1 MKKFA
6 KLIPVALG
14 LLTLAS
20 CSNDD
25 LLGESAAQ
33 QGSIKLEKG
42 EMLVTLA
49 QPQEDGSGFTR
60 GYTSRDM
67 KQRRWWSGVDKLRV
81 YGSQFGA
88 YDTWMFVQAEDEAS
102 GKFKLV
108 SSPSY
113 VAEPKWALFPY
124 EQISNGK
131 WTSSGGMYNSSSE
144 VDVDLPQ
151 TIKYDAAYDAA
162 NYAIGDAPYYLDN
175 LPRYGEVTSTNEG
188 EYLSTKL
195 NFMTGILRLQLA
207 GTPKYANGIKVQL
220 REAGDPAKTLA
231 INGTFTAKI
240 AQNDV
245 MIPAAS
251 IVANPDGLYA
261 VDPDVEGAIYVYIE
275 DIEKLVKEDNEHSVI
290 YLPLPVWDKQVDIV
304 VSIPEPNQTT
314 PALYKG
320 QPNGNKLNGCVWNEY
335 KVFKNKTISLG
346 KVYGNKSEYNL
357 AIDGTNPEA
366 ISDAL
371 ELVETDEETITL
383 VANNPI
389 DVCEAT
395 NNTVIEIPNKEGVK
409 NIIIDLR
416 AGLDGCATDQTLKI
430 VYKNSGD
437 KFTGN
442 VTLLTPAGGGT
453 YPVKLDVNLDE
464 SGFAI
469 VQGGCIQ
476 QATYGDMDID
486 AAEFVVGNEDK
497 FTPTILAVDGLKL
510 SNNVT
515 SLVIAKEGQLSGA
528 FTIDQTAA
536 SESDWV
542 YPAVTS
548 ITINGIMDGTIDA
561 ASSTKPGFATN
572 IVISGESIE
581 NGAYSAPT
589 VVGNILTRGTVDINA
604 GSNGNPGEVTGAITA
619 DGAIT
624 ATGYMTLSSDVTSN
638 ETTIAL
644 AGHVDADVNITAEG
658 NISITEQ
665 ATAAASAGN
674 VITSNKGNIT
684 IDNAYTDADVEIK
697 GTIIATE
704 GSVSLNENGENY
716 KKTTFS
722 GDITVA
728 NEFTVTG
735 LTTTTGNIT
744 APVTATI
751 NIDAQNGNC
760 VAVGG
765 TLTLNPYAPT
775 TLNLLQ
781 GYVNDLNNSNTKL
794 YFAEEAA
801 YAAIANVANPDK
813 LIPQNAS
820 IWNGDY
826 KLEGFAAFAS
836 TPDYSKDGSSRIWTA
851 TQLGYMNSAALAT
864 VDLRSNIDLDNK
876 LWPGITSEGCE
887 FAGNYKT
894 ISNVNIKGKKVG
906 TNSGE
911 AGFFNEVTIADLIM
925 SNLTFDGV
933 QTNIITI
940 SGGKYENGIGAVA
953 GCIMTNAKL
962 SRVIVKLAGD
972 NFGTK
977 TDKNVLT
984 ANVGGLIGNIEGKAT
999 LIGVQVDASQTT
1011 LTGYKNMGGLIGRA
1025 YGGVEIKM
1033 AEEDGD
1039 DPEVMPTV
1047 TSPKFYVTYLAT
1059 EGAGAPKNDPA
1070 QGSTGHFIGCI
1081 NISSNVTISDVD
1093 DVKPTITATGKT
1105 DETKAILIENPTDY
1119 FWFMRDADNADQTLI
1134 GNSGFTTPSTPL
1146 ENIKINGLEYDI
1158 YKTGKPFKVGS
1169 PKLYSLIKDAYVH

>member
-207 GTPKYANGIKVQL
+207 GTPKYAKGIKVQL
-220 REAGDPAKTLA
+220 QEAGDPAKTLR

-251 IVANPDGLYA
+251 IVANYPNGAYAYVPSSDGS
-261 VDPDVEGAIYVYIE
+261 IYVYIE

-304 VSIPEPNQTT
+304 VSIPDVELST
-314 PALYKG
+314 AEYDG
-320 QPNGNKLNGCVWNEY
+320 DEDGNEADGTVWKEY
-335 KVFKNKTISLG
+335 KRFKNKTIQLG

-371 ELVETDEETITL
+371 ELIETDEETITL
-383 VANNPI
+383 VATNPI
-389 DVCEAT
+389 DVCAASS
-395 NNTVIEIPNKEGVK
+395 NTTIEIPNKEGVK

-416 AGLDGCATDQTLKI
+416 AGLDGCATGETLNI

-442 VTLLTPAGGGT
+442 VTLLTPALDGAN
-453 YPVKLDVNLDE
+453 PVMLNVDLDE

-469 VQGGCIQ
+469 VQGACLDWSSAETI
-476 QATYGDMDID
+476 DID

-497 FTPTILAVDGLKL
+497 FTPTTLDNTAGSLKF
-510 SNNVT
+510 SKNVT
-515 SLVIAKEGQLSGA
+515 SLVIAKEGQLVGDFA
-528 FTIDQTAA
+528 IDQSAA
-536 SESDWV
+536 SEDDWV

-548 ITINGIMDGTIDA
+548 ITVNGVMDGAIDA
-561 ASSTKPGFATN
+561 DGNTKPGFATN
-572 IVISGESIE
+572 VVISGESID
-581 NGAYSAPT
+581 NGGWQTAPT
-589 VVGNILTRGTVDINA
+589 VTGDILTKGTVDINA
-604 GSNGNPGEVTGAITA
+604 GSNGNPGAVAGVITA

-624 ATGYMTLSSDVTSN
+624 ATGFMTLSGAVTSD

-644 AGHVDADVNITAEG
+644 AGHVNADVDITAKG
-658 NISITEQ
+658 NISITEE
-665 ATAAASAGN
+665 ATVASGN
-674 VITSNKGNIT
+674 ITSKKGNIT
-684 IDNAYTDADVEIK
+684 IDNAYMSGPGSYS

-704 GSVSLNENGENY
+704 GSVSLNEVGWAL
-716 KKTTFS
+716 TTFA
-722 GDITVA
+722 GDITAA
-728 NEFTVTG
+728 NEFTMTG
-735 LTTTTGNIT
+735 LTTTTGDIT

-751 NIDAQNGNC
+751 NVDAQNGNC
-760 VAVGG
+760 KAVQG
-765 TLTLNPYAPT
+765 TLTLNPYAPGR
-775 TLNLLQ
+775 LNLLQ
-781 GYVNDLNNSNTKL
+781 GYVNDLQNPNKTEL

-801 YAAIANVANPDK
+801 YAAIANVADPDK
-813 LIPQNAS
+813 LVPQNAS

-826 KLEGFAAFAS
+826 KLAGYAGFA
-836 TPDYSKDGSSRIWTA
+836 TDGYAIDTNNNIWTA
-851 TQLGYMNSAALAT
+851 TQLGYMNTVPQAT
-864 VDLRSNIDLDNK
+864 VNLRSNINLNNET
-876 LWPGITSEGCE
+876 WPGITATAATE

-894 ISNVNIKGKKVG
+894 ISNVNIKGDKATK
-906 TNSGE
+906 T
-911 AGFFNEVTIADLIM
+911 AGFFNTAAEAVTI

-933 QTNIITI
+933 QTNIVTI
-940 SGGKYENGIGAVA
+940 SGGEYDGGIGAVA
-953 GCIMTNAKL
+953 GRLEKGIAL

-977 TDKNVLT
+977 TDKNVKT
-984 ANVGGLIGNIEGKAT
+984 ANVGGLVGCTGWAT
-999 LIGVQVDASQTT
+999 LTGVQVDASATT
-1011 LTGYKNMGGLIGRA
+1011 LTGYKNMGGFIGRA
-1025 YGGVEIKM
+1025 YNTVTIKM

-1047 TSPKFYVTYLAT
+1047 TGLKFYVTYLAT

-1070 QGSTGHFIGCI
+1070 QGSTGHFIGYI
-1081 NISSNVTISDVD
+1081 NVTKDYTISDVD
-1093 DVKPTITATGKT
+1093 DVKPTITVGGKVN
-1105 DETKAILIENPTDY
+1105 EQKAILIESPTDY

-1134 GNSGFTTPSTPL
+1134 GNSGFDASTG
-1146 ENIKINGLEYDI
+1146 NININGFGYEI
-1158 YKTGKPFKVGS
+1158 YKTGVPFTVGH
-1169 PKLYSLIKDAYVH
+1169 PKLYSLIKDAYIN

>member
-67 KQRRWWSGVDKLRV
+67 KQRRWWSGVDKLMV

-88 YDTWMFVQAEDEAS
+88 YDTWMFIQAEDEAS

-108 SSPSY
+108 SSPAY

-124 EQISNGK
+124 EQIENGK
-131 WTSSGGMYNSSSE
+131 WTATGGMYNSSST
-144 VDVDLPQ
+144 VDVNLPQ
-151 TIKYDAAYDAA
+151 TIEYDAAYDAA
-162 NYAIGDAPYYLDN
+162 NYAVGDAPYYLDN
-175 LPRYGEVTSTNEG
+175 LPRFGEVTSTNNG

-245 MIPAAS
+245 MIPGAS
-251 IVANPDGLYA
+251 IEANPDGTYA
-261 VDPDVEGAIYVYIE
+261 VDPDEDGALYVYIK
-275 DIEKLVKEDNEHSVI
+275 DIDRLVKEDNEHSVI
-290 YLPLPVWDKQVDIV
+290 YLPLPVWNKQVDIV

-314 PALYKG
+314 PALYEG

-389 DVCEAT
+389 TVCADK

-416 AGLDGCATDQTLKI
+416 AGLKGCNVDETLKV

-442 VTLLTPAGGGT
+442 VTLIAMDPASIPVGWD
-453 YPVKLDVNLDE
+453 PVKLDVDLDE
-464 SGFAI
+464 SGFGI
-469 VQGGCIQ
+469 VYGGNIMQ
-476 QATYGDMDID
+476 STYGDMDID

-497 FTPTILAVDGLKL
+497 FTPTNLTVDGLKL

-515 SLVIAKEGQLSGA
+515 SLVIAKEGQLSGD

-536 SESDWV
+536 SESDWK
-542 YPAVTS
+542 YPAVAT
-548 ITINGIMDGTIDA
+548 ITVNGLFAGSIDA
-561 ASSTKPGFATN
+561 TTKAKPATEVAVN
-572 IVISGESIE
+572 IEGLSCETTGY
-581 NGAYSAPT
+581 GAPT
-589 VVGNILTRGTVDINA
+589 VLGGITTNGTVTINA
-604 GSNGNPGEVTGAITA
+604 GVFDSNVATVSGDIEAGKAVTATGFVSAGNITSKTETVTLSGQVAAADITA
-619 DGAIT
+619 DGDIT
-624 ATGYMTLSSDVTSN
+624 
-638 ETTIAL
+638 
-644 AGHVDADVNITAEG
+644 
-658 NISITEQ
+658 ITEQ
-665 ATAAASAGN
+665 ANAAGD
-674 VITSNKGNIT
+674 ITSTNGNIT
-684 IDNAYTDADVEIK
+684 INNEYKEPYA
-697 GTIIATE
+697 
-704 GSVSLNENGENY
+704 SVLNEDY
-716 KKTTFS
+716 S
-722 GDITVA
+722 GDITASNGIVSLNQTGTVK
-728 NEFTVTG
+728 NEFSGAIEAKEFAVSG
-735 LTTTTGNIT
+735 LTFTSGGIT
-744 APVTATI
+744 AHGTATI
-751 NIDAQNGNC
+751 DVDAQGGDC
-760 VAVGG
+760 AAVTGS
-765 TLTLNPYAPT
+765 LTLDNTTAN

-781 GYVNDLNNSNTKL
+781 GYVAVLNNPATCETAL
-794 YFAEEAA
+794 TFADEAA
-801 YAAIANVANPDK
+801 YAAITNVADADK
-813 LIPQNAS
+813 LVPQNTS

-826 KLEGFAAFAS
+826 EISAYTNFAS
-836 TPDYSKDGSSRIWTA
+836 DGYDIDGTNIWTA
-851 TQLGYMNSAALAT
+851 TQLGYMNKAPQAT
-864 VDLRSNIDLDNK
+864 VNLRSNINLNNES
-876 LWPGITSEGCE
+876 WPGIAATAPTE
-887 FAGNYKT
+887 FEGNYKT
-894 ISNVNIKGKKVG
+894 ISNVNLKGDKATK
-906 TNSGE
+906 T
-911 AGFFNEVTIADLIM
+911 AGFYNTADEAVTI

-933 QTNIITI
+933 QTNIVTI
-940 SGGKYENGIGAVA
+940 SGGEYDGGIGAVA
-953 GCIMTNAKL
+953 GRLDKGIEL

-977 TDKNVLT
+977 TDKNVQT
-984 ANVGGLIGNIEGKAT
+984 ANVGGLVGCTGWAT
-999 LIGVQVDASQTT
+999 LTGVQVDASATT
-1011 LTGYKNMGGLIGRA
+1011 LTGYKNMGGFIGRA
-1025 YGGVEIKM
+1025 YNTVTIKM

-1047 TSPKFYVTYLAT
+1047 TGLKFYVTYLAT

-1070 QGSTGHFIGCI
+1070 QGSTGHFIGYI
-1081 NISSNVTISDVD
+1081 DVTKNYTISDVD
-1093 DVKPTITATGKT
+1093 DVKPTITVGGKVN
-1105 DETKAILIENPTDY
+1105 EQKAILIENPTDY
-1119 FWFMRDADNADQTLI
+1119 FWFKRDADNADQTLI
-1134 GNSGFTTPSTPL
+1134 GNSGFDASTGD
-1146 ENIKINGLEYDI
+1146 IKINGFGYEI
-1158 YKTGKPFKVGS
+1158 YKTGVPFIVGH
-1169 PKLYSLIKDAYVH
+1169 PKLYSLIKDAYLP